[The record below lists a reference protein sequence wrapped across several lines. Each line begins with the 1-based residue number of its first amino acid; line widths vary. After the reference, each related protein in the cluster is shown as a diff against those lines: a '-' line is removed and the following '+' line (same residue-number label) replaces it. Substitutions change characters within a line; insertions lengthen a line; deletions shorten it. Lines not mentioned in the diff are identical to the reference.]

1 MWRRAVANAVLRL
14 KPRLPARARVDTV
27 VMLRASDVVGVVAI
41 VARR

>member
-14 KPRLPARARVDTV
+14 KPRLAARARGDAV
-27 VMLRASDVVGVVAI
+27 VMLWVSALVGVVAI